1 MERKIFA
8 IPYLETLITKAC
20 NLHCDGCQNY
30 TNYGLKGMAD
40 FDQLSA
46 DLAAW
51 GQRIRPQVYRIL
63 GGEPLM
69 HPQLADFIRAA
80 AAIWPEARR
89 IVVTNGLLT
98 ERNGHIIPALVETGT
113 SVHVTIHSNDPKYLE
128 RLRPGIAALK
138 QWAGQ
143 GVQIGIGDSR
153 QFIRT
158 YRGIGR
164 SMLPFNHDPVKAW
177 DICTARNCLNIV
189 DGRLWKCPTIS
200 MLGDVLEKFNLTTSP
215 DWARFLEY
223 DGLGLDAPDT
233 QLEEFLQRGPE
244 AICGICPDNRPTY
257 QKDVFNMNFDRNA
270 ERLEVDFPTVDINAF
285 IASC

>member
-46 DLAAW
+46 ELAAW

-69 HPQLADFIRAA
+69 HPQLDQFIRAA

-89 IVVTNGLLT
+89 IVVTNGLLV
-98 ERNGHIIPALVETGT
+98 ERNAHIIPALVETGT
-113 SVHVTIHSNDPKYLE
+113 SVHVTIHSNDPQYLD

-164 SMLPFNHDPVKAW
+164 AMLPFKHDPAKAW

-215 DWARFLEY
+215 DWAPYLAY
-223 DGLGLDAPDT
+223 DGLGLDADDD
-233 QLEEFLQRGPE
+233 QLEEFLRRGPE
-244 AICGICPDNRPTY
+244 PICSICPDNRPTY

-270 ERLEVDFPTVDINAF
+270 ERLEVDFPIVDINAF